1 MTATIF
7 KIGELYSNAR
17 IGAVLGVGN
26 AGGIRVRR
34 RKGQATE
41 RIVLFSTHGEVVNPK
56 ESPYFDRGDSESLV
70 YTGTGRVGDM
80 ALSGANLLIT
90 KQKDEGFP
98 IYVFELAFHRKA
110 RHSTADRWRF
120 RGVFVCDSYH
130 REPQN
135 DLLGNPRAVWAFEL
149 QRLPVE
155 EAAPV
160 LEEEIRKLV
169 LRAQP
174 SKSSPP
180 GKIALPAYSNR
191 EVAEAVGKMAAMDPR
206 DFEYF
211 IRDALLAS
219 DFREVRV
226 TRQSADE
233 GIDVVAKFP
242 DTIWPFPKQTIQIQ
256 AKRWK
261 NSVGRKVVAEFR
273 GSLSPRAVGAI
284 LTTSHFAQTAI
295 REAEKPHRLPVSLV
309 DGHQLAFAALRLG
322 LLK

>member
-1 MTATIF
+1 MAAVIF

-17 IGAVLGVGN
+17 IGAVLQVGN
-26 AGGIRVRR
+26 AGGIRVS
-34 RKGQATE
+34 RKKGKATE
-41 RIVLFSTHGEVVNPK
+41 RIVLFSTHGDVVNPK
-56 ESPYFDRGDSESLV
+56 ESPYFDRGDSESVV
-70 YTGTGRVGDM
+70 YTGTGRFGDM
-80 ALSGANLLIT
+80 ALSGPNLLIT
-90 KQKDEGFP
+90 KQKEEGFP

-110 RHSTADRWRF
+110 RGSTANRWRF
-120 RGVFVCDSYH
+120 RGVFVCESYH
-130 REPQN
+130 REPQE
-135 DLLGNPRAVWAFEL
+135 DLLGNPRSAWAFEL
-149 QRLPVE
+149 KRLPVA
-155 EAAPV
+155 EASP
-160 LEEEIRKLV
+160 EREGEIRKLV
-169 LRAQP
+169 LTARP
-174 SKSSPP
+174 SKSNPL
-180 GKIALPAYSNR
+180 GKILPPAYSSG
-191 EVAEAVGKMAAMDPR
+191 EVIEALGKMSAMSPR

-242 DTIWPFPKQTIQIQ
+242 ESIWTFPKQTIQIQ

-261 NSVGRKVVAEFR
+261 NSVGRKVVTEFR

-295 REAEKPHRLPVSLV
+295 REAERPNSLPVSLV
-309 DGHQLAFAALRLG
+309 DGHHLAFAALRLG